1 VIAQSNILGMEIIV
15 RNKLI
20 VLEIEYIM
28 QLSNNV
34 CVQMIFFG
42 MDLVVWLNL
51 IVVVEKFGIK
61 QVSNA
66 TVLHHLIMMEQIV
79 SYVLMEKHGIKD

>member
-1 VIAQSNILGMEIIV
+1 MIAQSNILGMEIIV

-34 CVQMIFFG
+34 CVQLIIFG

-51 IVVVEKFGIK
+51 NVVVEKFGIK
-61 QVSNA
+61 QVSNV
-66 TVLHHLIMMEQIV
+66 TVLHHLIMMGQIV
-79 SYVLMEKHGIKD
+79 SYVLMEKHGIKE

>member
-1 VIAQSNILGMEIIV
+1 MEIIV

-61 QVSNA
+61 QVFNV